1 MDRAATNFREG
12 EAIAFD
18 QILYYETVD
27 LAYTVEI
34 EQCRSKVCGPGG
46 RDRVLS
52 TRDHYLSERGRS
64 VENRA
69 SPRRPDHVSKTRRL
83 DDTGVSPEQ
92 HP

>member
-27 LAYTVEI
+27 LAYTVGDRTVPI
-34 EQCRSKVCGPGG
+34 ESLRPRR

-52 TRDHYLSERGRS
+52 TRDHYLSEKGRS
-64 VENRA
+64 VEDRA